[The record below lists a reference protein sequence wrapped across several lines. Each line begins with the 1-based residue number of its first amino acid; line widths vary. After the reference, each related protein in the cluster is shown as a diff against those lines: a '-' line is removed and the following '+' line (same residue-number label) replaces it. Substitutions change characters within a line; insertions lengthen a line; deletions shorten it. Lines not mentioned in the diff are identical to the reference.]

1 MEASGL
7 LARPFHTPPAMLEF
21 FRRHRGAFL
30 ITVTV
35 IIIISFS
42 VWGGMRSGPESL
54 EGQPTDK
61 AFTVYG
67 RNYTIAEAQRLGRR
81 MQVIYSLQMFDLLS
95 LSRIGSQEDQTN
107 NIVINQLVLQHEM
120 NRLGIHPSDAEAK
133 EAMKKLPTF
142 QENGAFSAERAYSVE
157 QMMAANGFNSADLL
171 EIVKLSI
178 GFNKLRDLVSKNYT
192 ASPLEAEKAYASEYQ
207 TLKVNTLT
215 FNLEDFKKTAV
226 VKDDEIQKYYDEK
239 KEGYKTSG
247 KRAVSYVYFE
257 NAKADEKKSAEEQEK
272 ARTAVVDRVNKFNDA
287 SIKPAAKFEEIAKTL
302 NETVLKADLFTK
314 EAPPEA
320 LKAEKELV
328 DAIFATNP
336 EVRPIS
342 DPVQG
347 SNGYYIFSVTK
358 VEESKQQELAEVK
371 DKVKEALVSQKA
383 QEALTK
389 AANEARTA
397 LADGLKAGKKIED
410 LAKEKKLTLSPLTDI
425 TVAEPAMEVASS
437 NVIAGQARDTAAGE
451 LTQVIDTETGSLL
464 VYVSAKELRK
474 RDDSKDLRENM
485 NTGRADQERTR
496 LFEAWFTR
504 RRGES
509 KAKMLI
515 TQA

>member
-1 MEASGL
+1 
-7 LARPFHTPPAMLEF
+7 MLEF

-42 VWGGMRSGPESL
+42 VWGGWKSGRESL
-54 EGQPTDK
+54 EAQPTDT
-61 AFTVYG
+61 AFTIYG

-81 MQVIYSLQMFDLLS
+81 MQMIYNLQMFELLS
-95 LSRIGSQEDQTN
+95 LSRIGSQEDQNN
-107 NIVINQLVLQHEM
+107 NIVINQLILQHEM
-120 NRLGIHPSDAEAK
+120 DRLGIHPSDGEAK

-142 QENGAFSAERAYSVE
+142 QENGAFSAERAYNVE
-157 QMMAANGFNSADLL
+157 QMLAANGFNSSDLL

-178 GFNKLRDLVSKNYT
+178 GFSKLRDLIGKNYA

-207 TLKVNTLT
+207 TLKVNTLS

-226 VKDDEIQKYYDEK
+226 VKDEEIQKYYDEK
-239 KEGYKTSG
+239 KESYKSAG
-247 KRAVSYVYFE
+247 KRAISYVYFE
-257 NAKADEKKSAEEQEK
+257 NPKADDKKSAEDRKKEE
-272 ARTAVVDRVNKFNDA
+272 AAVVKRVNTFNDA
-287 SIKPAAKFEEIAKTL
+287 SILPAAKFDDIAKTQK
-302 NETVLKADLFTK
+302 ETVLKADLFTQD
-314 EAPPEA
+314 APPEA

-328 DAIFATNP
+328 EAVFALNP

-342 DPVQG
+342 DPIKG

-358 VEESKQQELAEVK
+358 SEEPKQQELAEVK
-371 DKVKEALVSQKA
+371 DKIKEALVAQKA

-389 AANEARTA
+389 AANDARTA
-397 LADGLKAGKKIED
+397 LAEGLKAGKKIED
-410 LAKEKKLTLSPLTDI
+410 LAKDKKLTLSPLTDI

-437 NVIAGQARDTAAGE
+437 NLIAGQARDTAAGE
-451 LTQVIDTETGSLL
+451 LSKVIDTETGSLL

-474 RDDSKDLRENM
+474 RDDSKALRENM
-485 NTGRADQERTR
+485 SNGRADQERTR
-496 LFEAWFTR
+496 LFDAWFSR
-504 RRGES
+504 RREES
-509 KAKMLI
+509 KPKMLI